1 MTEKKKTETKETPV
15 EVDVNAFVARKLK
28 DINEL
33 ENEAKAKFLA
43 TRVLDNKRGKK

>member
-1 MTEKKKTETKETPV
+1 MAEKKAKETPA

-33 ENEAKAKFLA
+33 ENDAEAKFLA
-43 TRVLDNKRGKK
+43 ARVLDNKRGRK